1 MGRNRLRR
9 HMDQAVS
16 LKVTATVRS
25 LQVTVRLPQ
34 ALLAPLVTPRTVTG
48 SSHQVPINR
57 DTTSHQAINQAP
69 THRVTANHQVTG
81 SRSQATVDPQCIR
94 RHALTANEL

>member
-1 MGRNRLRR
+1 MGRSRLRG
-9 HMDQAVS
+9 HMDPAVS
-16 LKVTATVRS
+16 LKAGAMVRS
-25 LQVTVRLPQ
+25 LQVTIQLHQ
-34 ALLAPLVTPRTVTG
+34 ALLAPRVTPRTVTG

-69 THRVTANHQVTG
+69 TRRVTANPQATG

-94 RHALTANEL
+94 KPALTANEL